1 MGITTVFDALRV
13 GSVLTPDKSPHG
25 EDARALADGI
35 LGLRAG
41 GALRISH
48 FQHLRAE
55 VCPETLVEELAKF
68 GRDDRIGIVSLMD
81 HTLGERQVRDL
92 AKLWDYM
99 GSECGRTTAEFD
111 IHVAR
116 MRAIRTRLGPTHEAA
131 AVAEARRFGATL
143 ASHDDT
149 TAGQVAVSA
158 AHGAEVA
165 EFPTTAEAARACRD
179 HGIKVMMG
187 APNLIRGAA
196 TPATSPRRSWQ
207 RPKCSTS
214 CRPTMWPRRCCRRP

>member
-1 MGITTVFDALRV
+1 M
-13 GSVLTPDKSPHG
+13 
-25 EDARALADGI
+25 
-35 LGLRAG
+35 
-41 GALRISH
+41 
-48 FQHLRAE
+48 
-55 VCPETLVEELAKF
+55 
-68 GRDDRIGIVSLMD
+68 
-81 HTLGERQVRDL
+81 
-92 AKLWDYM
+92 
-99 GSECGRTTAEFD
+99 TTAEFD

-158 AHGAEVA
+158 AHGAELA
-165 EFPTTAEAARACRD
+165 EFPTTVEAARARRD